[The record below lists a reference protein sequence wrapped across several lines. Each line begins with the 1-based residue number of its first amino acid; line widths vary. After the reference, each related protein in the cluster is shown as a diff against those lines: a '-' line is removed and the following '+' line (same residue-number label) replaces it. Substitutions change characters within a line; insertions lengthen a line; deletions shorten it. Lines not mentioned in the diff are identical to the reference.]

1 MDSLSALLDE
11 HVHVVA
17 APVVAVADTVA
28 VGCILAV
35 VGYLQTGYWIRV
47 EIVVHVNAVDVV
59 ALYNVVN
66 HLNNILAVLA

>member
-1 MDSLSALLDE
+1 MDSLAALLDE

-17 APVVAVADTVA
+17 APVVAVGDAVA

-35 VGYLQTGYWIRV
+35 VGDLQTGYWIRV

-59 ALYNVVN
+59 ALHNVVN